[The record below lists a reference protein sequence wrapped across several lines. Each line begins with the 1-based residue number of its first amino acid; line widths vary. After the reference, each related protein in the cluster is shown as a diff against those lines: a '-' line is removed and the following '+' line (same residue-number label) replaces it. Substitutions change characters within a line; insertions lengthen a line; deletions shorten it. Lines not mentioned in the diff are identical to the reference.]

1 MTVFTDGIIDTV
13 FTGSIGDGGKNYFL
27 FILKKKVFC
36 SGEGARG
43 RARDKCLR
51 PLAPDRTDFSWA
63 AEEEK
68 TKHEGNIVAAD
79 GGWKS
84 CCCASPPP
92 LCNRVHTRPRP
103 TCVRCPSISLIIPP
117 PPQDIFFLDPQV
129 FHHLFFFKKQIWCY
143 IDYSFRIQVAIR
155 WHGTC
160 RTDNGHSAD
169 PYIYFFKKRKKDF
182 QNRRMRNTQSSLLCF
197 FLLLLSFIAYTV
209 RWQAEG

>member
-27 FILKKKVFC
+27 FYFKEEGFFC

-79 GGWKS
+79 GG
-84 CCCASPPP
+84 
-92 LCNRVHTRPRP
+92 
-103 TCVRCPSISLIIPP
+103 
-117 PPQDIFFLDPQV
+117 
-129 FHHLFFFKKQIWCY
+129 
-143 IDYSFRIQVAIR
+143 
-155 WHGTC
+155 
-160 RTDNGHSAD
+160 
-169 PYIYFFKKRKKDF
+169 
-182 QNRRMRNTQSSLLCF
+182 
-197 FLLLLSFIAYTV
+197 
-209 RWQAEG
+209 